1 MRIALVGPGRAGT
14 AIALAARRAGHRLV
28 AVAARSAGAAFP
40 PAERLGG
47 DAIAIGDSL
56 PACDLVIIAV
66 PDGVIHLV
74 AGLVAPT
81 VPDGTSVVHL
91 SGAVPVTAL
100 EPIAERGNQIG
111 SFHPL
116 QTLPTP
122 EAGARRLAGAWIA
135 VTAGEPLRSD
145 LTDFAR
151 SLAAT
156 PFDLADDVR
165 ILYHAAAVAASNFPI
180 AALAVAEELFGRAG
194 VPFHASRPLAEAAV
208 GNAFELGPRTAL
220 TGPIVRGDVET
231 VARQQ
236 AAVEEQAA
244 EWVRE
249 AFGHLVAA
257 TRAAAVR
264 TGEGVE

>member
-14 AIALAARRAGHRLV
+14 AIALAARRAGHRVV
-28 AVAARSAGAAFP
+28 AVAARSAVAAVRS
-40 PAERLGG
+40 AEMVGG
-47 DAIAIGDSL
+47 DAVAIGDPL
-56 PACDLVIIAV
+56 PASDLVIVAV

-91 SGAVPVTAL
+91 SGAVPVAAL

-122 EAGARRLAGAWIA
+122 ETGARRLAGAWIA
-135 VTAGEPLRSD
+135 VTADEPLRSY
-145 LTDFAR
+145 LGDFAR

-156 PFDLADDVR
+156 PFDLDDDVR
-165 ILYHAAAVAASNFPI
+165 VLYHAAAAAASNFPV

-208 GNAFELGPRTAL
+208 GNAFELGPYSAL

-231 VARQQ
+231 VELQQ
-236 AAVEEQAA
+236 AEVEEQAA

-257 TRAAAVR
+257 TRAAAAR
-264 TGEGVE
+264 TGVDLE